1 MFLPGEPTTTP
12 SPGVDAGQAAKKQ
25 SATPLIWRVA
35 IAAVVLALG
44 FAAYGARDLIGPRGR
59 AFVGVFC
66 FFGLVAMF
74 STNLRGVNW
83 RTIGWG
89 VALQVVLALL
99 VLKVPFVKEGFN
111 AARAVVLSFIS
122 FSDRGSEFVLGN
134 LARPAYL
141 TVSPVKGFCFVC

>member
-25 SATPLIWRVA
+25 SATPLIWRAA

-74 STNLRGVNW
+74 STNLRAVNW

-89 VALQVVLALL
+89 VALQIVLALL
-99 VLKVPFVKEGFN
+99 VLRGKVTVGDTTYSVHAGLERVAN
-111 AARAVVLSFIS
+111 VVRKFID
-122 FSDRGSEFVLGN
+122 FSDRGAEFVFGN
-134 LARPAYL
+134 LAKPGDL
-141 TVSPVKGFCFVC
+141 